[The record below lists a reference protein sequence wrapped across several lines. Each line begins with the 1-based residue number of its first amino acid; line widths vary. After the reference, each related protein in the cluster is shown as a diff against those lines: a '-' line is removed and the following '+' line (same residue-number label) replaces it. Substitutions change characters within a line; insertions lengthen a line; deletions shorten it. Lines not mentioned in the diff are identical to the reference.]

1 MGKLSSLLKRKKP
14 SIKKRSKSKIT
25 RELNS
30 ESNELIGTL
39 SPENYEKV
47 KSSVVEIDTT
57 DKDRRSIIIGM
68 FGSIKNP
75 ITGKRFTIPNLSHSD
90 DDYVYQYAKYM
101 KTLVY
106 RPDEF
111 TKIMNW
117 E

>member
-1 MGKLSSLLKRKKP
+1 MGKLSSLLKQKKP
-14 SIKKRSKSKIT
+14 SVKKRSRSKISM
-25 RELNS
+25 ELNS
-30 ESNELIGTL
+30 GSNELIGTL

-57 DKDRRSIIIGM
+57 GKDRRAIIIGM

-75 ITGKRFTIPNLSHSD
+75 ETGKRFAIPNLSHLD
-90 DDYVYQYAKYM
+90 EDYVYQYAKYM
-101 KTLVY
+101 KTLVF